1 MERNQG
7 LSHELAAGGV
17 AIPEQDNS
25 PEHNMTHS
33 QSQDSISAL
42 TDAEKAVLFNEL
54 LQQMAGD
61 KVTLLW
67 NSRDSLSG
75 EELVTRLQDAHAK
88 RQARDANELA
98 APAADTSVQAYQ
110 FEAIGFLKRR
120 SDLQRLESDTLAMA
134 PHLFAAVAP
143 KLAEF
148 GFTALEEVY
157 ITEDDEQGDSN
168 IKFFVCVRLLGHST
182 IEEND
187 VPPQELADMMA
198 GISAAVCCAPNGA
211 WVLVPEDWELA
222 SINDPEAPA
231 T

>member
-1 MERNQG
+1 MN
-7 LSHELAAGGV
+7 H
-17 AIPEQDNS
+17 P
-25 PEHNMTHS
+25 
-33 QSQDSISAL
+33 QSQDSTL
-42 TDAEKAVLFNEL
+42 VMTTVEKAALFEEL
-54 LQQMAGD
+54 LELMAGD

-67 NSRDSLSG
+67 DSRDSLSG
-75 EELVTRLQDAHAK
+75 EELVSHLQDAHTK

-110 FEAIGFLKRR
+110 FEAIGFLKQR
-120 SDLQRLESDTLAMA
+120 SDFERLESKTSDAMA
-134 PHLFAAVAP
+134 QSLFAAIAP
-143 KLAEF
+143 KLTEF
-148 GFTALEEVY
+148 GFTALDDAYV
-157 ITEDDEQGDSN
+157 TEDDEQGSSD
-168 IKFFVCVRLLGHST
+168 IKCFVCVRLLGHST